1 MYYME
6 LKYLTIETKAAM
18 KFNLK
23 LTTFSPDCSGR
34 CITPVFTVKNIIQ
47 NTVRIR
53 HCFRNPAMCNT
64 SVDSKIYQD
73 NNNILGAQNIH
84 IANMINIMHEHPM
97 IR

>member
-6 LKYLTIETKAAM
+6 LKYLTIETKAEM
-18 KFNLK
+18 KSNLK

-53 HCFRNPAMCNT
+53 QYFRNPVMCNT
-64 SVDSKIYQD
+64 TVYSKRYQD
-73 NNNILGAQNIH
+73 NNNTLGAQNIH
-84 IANMINIMHEHPM
+84 IAN
-97 IR
+97 R